1 MISGEDYGFN
11 MKIRNGFVSNSSSSS
26 FIVLG
31 FKVDRDY
38 MQKED
43 FLKMLEVKDIPQD
56 KDEFNELYYNTL
68 YSINDIIFNSEDEV
82 LYIGKIIYYGNDYL
96 LSKIEYDIFD
106 ISEIE
111 KIREKFRIS
120 KGEKIKLYTG
130 TVDT

>member
-1 MISGEDYGFN
+1 